1 MIAADMFERI
11 LSAIIEPW
19 TIAAGCAVIM
29 LAAWQIAY
37 RLRRRAAATGEG
49 QESGGVLIDEACLAI
64 LGLLLAFTFA
74 AAYSKYDNR
83 NAKASDDANALR
95 TLHVRCELL
104 PDPWRRELAPLVRE
118 AVQERLAILKP
129 GFNAQSVAAL
139 FARALSNRAQML
151 EVIKQ
156 MNQDKDAASL
166 SGPIADACC
175 AVVNSQE
182 ARVAAAMDHVPLP
195 VIGLLVLVASISA
208 FLLGRSQALVGRRR
222 RTTITLILMVSAI
235 VYVTMDL
242 ELPLRGLIQTNQTP
256 IIRLAENMGITP

>member
-1 MIAADMFERI
+1 MIAGDMFEQFSYII
-11 LSAIIEPW
+11 LQPW
-19 TIAAGCAVIM
+19 VVGALCAVFM
-29 LAAWQIAY
+29 LASWQIAY
-37 RLRRRAAATGEG
+37 RLRSRAVAMGEA

-83 NAKASDDANALR
+83 NSKAADDANALR

-118 AVQERLAILKP
+118 AVQERLVPLKP
-129 GFNAQSVAAL
+129 GFDAKSIPAL
-139 FARALSNRAQML
+139 FARAHGNRAQML
-151 EVIKQ
+151 EVIKR

-166 SGPIADACC
+166 SGPILDACC
-175 AVVNSQE
+175 AAIASQE

-195 VIGLLVLVASISA
+195 VIGLLVLVAAISA
-208 FLLGRSQALVGRRR
+208 ILLGRSQALVGRPRL
-222 RTTITLILMVSAI
+222 TTVTLILMVSAI
-235 VYVTMDL
+235 VYITLDL
-242 ELPLRGLIQTNQTP
+242 ELPLRGLIRTNQTP